1 MSRYL
6 QPHLKCGCPALC
18 CAWKAVAAKIDVKQ
32 RWLGGDRDSRS
43 IRSRAA
49 EYRPLVTRP
58 ELEFRRPDSVNGRYR
73 LRNWIGLAHCRLRLK
88 PELKTSYQNSPARG
102 LRPCHGHGR
111 HPAPLRSWD
120 GQEPPSPWW
129 SLRLRPPETAAAG
142 KHVGSQACP

>member
-6 QPHLKCGCPALC
+6 QPHLKCGCHALC

-32 RWLGGDRDSRS
+32 RWLNGDRGSRS

-88 PELKTSYQNSPARG
+88 PEPKTSYQNPPAR
-102 LRPCHGHGR
+102 
-111 HPAPLRSWD
+111 
-120 GQEPPSPWW
+120 
-129 SLRLRPPETAAAG
+129 AG
-142 KHVGSQACP
+142 PVTTES

>member
-6 QPHLKCGCPALC
+6 QPHLKCGCHALC

-32 RWLGGDRDSRS
+32 RWLNGDRGSRS

-73 LRNWIGLAHCRLRLK
+73 LRNWIGSRALQAATKAGTKNILPESSGAGRPSHNRILKKIEATSCKTATRLSR
-88 PELKTSYQNSPARG
+88 T
-102 LRPCHGHGR
+102 
-111 HPAPLRSWD
+111 LRS
-120 GQEPPSPWW
+120 
-129 SLRLRPPETAAAG
+129 RLIPIPKMRTAAPRKNA
-142 KHVGSQACP
+142 A